1 MRYAHKKSVEL
12 LVFIGFLRS
21 STTCAIQL
29 QHISPR
35 RNVKAVA
42 WVWIAVLKSVEVF
55 RKPDLSY
62 SLFSI
67 L

>member
-1 MRYAHKKSVEL
+1 MEYAHKKSVEP

-21 STTCAIQL
+21 STTFVLQL
-29 QHISPR
+29 QRTSPR
-35 RNVKAVA
+35 RTREAVA
-42 WVWIAVLKSVEVF
+42 WVWRTVLKSVEVF
-55 RKPDLSY
+55 RKPDFSY